1 MLQAGYLTSA
11 DVARRMGV
19 EGGTVRHYRELL
31 ERMGFPFSQDQE
43 SGAYL
48 WTPELVEVARV
59 AHSMAKAAKGVSF
72 EDALRLILYAGDLAR
87 NAQEGVSVVTLLR
100 GALQLPQRLEDAA
113 VDLRE
118 AASFVRSLETDLRR
132 RIQAVASEAR
142 GELVAAARQ
151 VQEVAQEARSA
162 LREAGSGGWIG
173 PAAIGVLALG
183 VALPILA
190 KGILATLGGYLVM
203 LAVGVFLG
211 WWAGRG

>member
-1 MLQAGYLTSA
+1 
-11 DVARRMGV
+11 MGV

-100 GALQLPQRLEDAA
+100 GALQLPERLEDAA

-118 AASFVRSLETDLRR
+118 AASAVRSLETDLRR
-132 RIQAVASEAR
+132 GIQAVASEAR

-151 VQEVAQEARSA
+151 VQEVAEEARSVV
-162 LREAGSGGWIG
+162 REAGSGGWIG
-173 PAAIGVLALG
+173 PAALLLVALG

-190 KGILATLGGYLVM
+190 KGGLAALGPYLVM

>member
-1 MLQAGYLTSA
+1 MQANWLTSA

-31 ERMGFPFSQDQE
+31 ERMGFPFNQDQE

-100 GALQLPQRLEDAA
+100 GALQLPERLEDAA
-113 VDLRE
+113 VDVRE
-118 AASFVRSLETDLRR
+118 AASTVRSLEMNLRR
-132 RIQAVASEAR
+132 EIQAMASEAR
-142 GELVAAARQ
+142 GELVTAAHQ
-151 VQEVAQEARSA
+151 VREVAEEARSVV
-162 LREAGSGGWIG
+162 REAGSGGWIG
-173 PAAIGVLALG
+173 PAALLLVALG

-190 KGILATLGGYLVM
+190 KGGLAALGPYLVM
-203 LAVGVFLG
+203 LAVGAFLG

>member
-100 GALQLPQRLEDAA
+100 GALQLPERLEDAA

-118 AASFVRSLETDLRR
+118 AASAVRSLETDLRR

-151 VQEVAQEARSA
+151 VQEVAEEARSVVQ
-162 LREAGSGGWIG
+162 EAGSGGWIG
-173 PAAIGVLALG
+173 PAALLLVALG
-183 VALPILA
+183 VALPILV
-190 KGILATLGGYLVM
+190 KGGLAALAPYLVM
-203 LAVGVFLG
+203 LGVGAFLG
-211 WWAGRG
+211 WWVGRG

>member
-1 MLQAGYLTSA
+1 MQANWLTSA

-31 ERMGFPFSQDQE
+31 ERMGFPFNQDQE

-100 GALQLPQRLEDAA
+100 GALQLPERLEDAA

-118 AASFVRSLETDLRR
+118 AASAVRSLETDLRKR
-132 RIQAVASEAR
+132 MQAVASEAR

-151 VQEVAQEARSA
+151 VQEVAEEARSVV
-162 LREAGSGGWIG
+162 REAGSGGWIG
-173 PAAIGVLALG
+173 PAALLLVALG

-190 KGILATLGGYLVM
+190 KGGLAALGSYLVVA
-203 LAVGVFLG
+203 AVGVFLG
-211 WWAGRG
+211 WWARG

>member
-1 MLQAGYLTSA
+1 MQAEYLTSA

-87 NAQEGVSVVTLLR
+87 NAQEGVSVLTLLR
-100 GALQLPQRLEDAA
+100 GALRLPERLEDAA

-118 AASFVRSLETDLRR
+118 AASAVRSLETDLRKR
-132 RIQAVASEAR
+132 MQAVASEAR
-142 GELVAAARQ
+142 GELVTAARQ
-151 VQEVAQEARSA
+151 VQGVAEEARSVV
-162 LREAGSGGWIG
+162 REAGSGGWIG
-173 PAAIGVLALG
+173 PAALLLVALG

-190 KGILATLGGYLVM
+190 KGGLAALGPYLVVA
-203 LAVGVFLG
+203 AV
-211 WWAGRG
+211 

>member
-1 MLQAGYLTSA
+1 M
-11 DVARRMGV
+11 
-19 EGGTVRHYRELL
+19 
-31 ERMGFPFSQDQE
+31 
-43 SGAYL
+43 
-48 WTPELVEVARV
+48 
-59 AHSMAKAAKGVSF
+59 
-72 EDALRLILYAGDLAR
+72 
-87 NAQEGVSVVTLLR
+87 
-100 GALQLPQRLEDAA
+100 
-113 VDLRE
+113 
-118 AASFVRSLETDLRR
+118 
-132 RIQAVASEAR
+132 ASEAR

>member
-1 MLQAGYLTSA
+1 
-11 DVARRMGV
+11 
-19 EGGTVRHYRELL
+19 
-31 ERMGFPFSQDQE
+31 
-43 SGAYL
+43 
-48 WTPELVEVARV
+48 
-59 AHSMAKAAKGVSF
+59 
-72 EDALRLILYAGDLAR
+72 
-87 NAQEGVSVVTLLR
+87 
-100 GALQLPQRLEDAA
+100 
-113 VDLRE
+113 
-118 AASFVRSLETDLRR
+118 VRSLETDLRR

-190 KGILATLGGYLVM
+190 KGGLAALGPYLVM
-203 LAVGVFLG
+203 LGAGAFLG

>member
-59 AHSMAKAAKGVSF
+59 AHSMAKATKGVSF

-113 VDLRE
+113 VDLQE
-118 AASFVRSLETDLRR
+118 AASAVRSLETDLRR

-151 VQEVAQEARSA
+151 VQEVAREARSVVQ
-162 LREAGSGGWIG
+162 EAGSGGWIG

-183 VALPILA
+183 VALPVLA
-190 KGILATLGGYLVM
+190 KGGLAAVGPYLVM
-203 LAVGVFLG
+203 LVAGIFLG

>member
-1 MLQAGYLTSA
+1 
-11 DVARRMGV
+11 MGV

-31 ERMGFPFSQDQE
+31 ERMGFPFNQDQE

-100 GALQLPQRLEDAA
+100 GALQLPERLEDAA

-118 AASFVRSLETDLRR
+118 AASAVRSLETDLRKR
-132 RIQAVASEAR
+132 MQAVASEAR

-151 VQEVAQEARSA
+151 VQEVAEEARSVV
-162 LREAGSGGWIG
+162 REAGSGGWIG
-173 PAAIGVLALG
+173 PAALLLVALG

-190 KGILATLGGYLVM
+190 KGGLAALGPYLVM
-203 LAVGVFLG
+203 LAVGAFLG

>member
-151 VQEVAQEARSA
+151 VQEVAEEARSVV
-162 LREAGSGGWIG
+162 REAGSGGWIG
-173 PAAIGVLALG
+173 PAALLLVALG
-183 VALPILA
+183 VALPILV
-190 KGILATLGGYLVM
+190 KGGLAALGPYLVM
-203 LAVGVFLG
+203 LGAGVFLG

>member
-118 AASFVRSLETDLRR
+118 AASAVRSLETDLRR

-162 LREAGSGGWIG
+162 LQEAGSGGWIG
-173 PAAIGVLALG
+173 PAALLLVALG

-190 KGILATLGGYLVM
+190 KGGLAALGPYLVM
-203 LAVGVFLG
+203 LAVGAFLG
-211 WWAGRG
+211 WWARG

>member
-100 GALQLPQRLEDAA
+100 GALQLPERLEDAA

-118 AASFVRSLETDLRR
+118 AASAVRSLETDLRR

-151 VQEVAQEARSA
+151 VQEVAEEARSVV
-162 LREAGSGGWIG
+162 REAGSGGWIG

-183 VALPILA
+183 VALPILV
-190 KGILATLGGYLVM
+190 KGGLAALAPYLVM
-203 LAVGVFLG
+203 LGVGAFLG
-211 WWAGRG
+211 WWVGRG

>member
-1 MLQAGYLTSA
+1 
-11 DVARRMGV
+11 MGV

-31 ERMGFPFSQDQE
+31 ERMGFPFNQDRE

-100 GALQLPQRLEDAA
+100 GALQLPERLEDAA

-118 AASFVRSLETDLRR
+118 AASAVRSLETDLRR
-132 RIQAVASEAR
+132 RMQAVASEAR

-151 VQEVAQEARSA
+151 VQEVAEEARSVV
-162 LREAGSGGWIG
+162 REASSGGWIG
-173 PAAIGVLALG
+173 PAALLLVALG
-183 VALPILA
+183 VALPILV
-190 KGILATLGGYLVM
+190 KGNVAALGGYLVM

-211 WWAGRG
+211 WWARG

>member
-100 GALQLPQRLEDAA
+100 GALQLPERLEDAA

-118 AASFVRSLETDLRR
+118 AASAVRSLETDLRR

-203 LAVGVFLG
+203 LGAGVFLG

>member
-1 MLQAGYLTSA
+1 
-11 DVARRMGV
+11 
-19 EGGTVRHYRELL
+19 
-31 ERMGFPFSQDQE
+31 
-43 SGAYL
+43 
-48 WTPELVEVARV
+48 
-59 AHSMAKAAKGVSF
+59 
-72 EDALRLILYAGDLAR
+72 
-87 NAQEGVSVVTLLR
+87 
-100 GALQLPQRLEDAA
+100 

-173 PAAIGVLALG
+173 PAAIGVLVLG
-183 VALPILA
+183 VALSALA
-190 KGILATLGGYLVM
+190 QGGLAAVGPYLAM
-203 LAVGVFLG
+203 LAAGVFLG

>member
-100 GALQLPQRLEDAA
+100 GALQLPERLEDAA

-118 AASFVRSLETDLRR
+118 AASAVRSLETDLRR

-151 VQEVAQEARSA
+151 VQEVAEEARSVV
-162 LREAGSGGWIG
+162 REAGSGGWIG

-190 KGILATLGGYLVM
+190 KGGLAAVGPYLVM
-203 LAVGVFLG
+203 LAAGVFLG

>member
-151 VQEVAQEARSA
+151 VQEVAEEARSVV
-162 LREAGSGGWIG
+162 REAGSGGWIG
-173 PAAIGVLALG
+173 PAALLLVALG
-183 VALPILA
+183 VALPILV
-190 KGILATLGGYLVM
+190 KGGLAALAPYLVM
-203 LAVGVFLG
+203 LGVGVFLG
-211 WWAGRG
+211 WWARG

>member
-1 MLQAGYLTSA
+1 MMQAEYLTSA

-31 ERMGFPFSQDQE
+31 ERMGFPFNQDQE

-100 GALQLPQRLEDAA
+100 GALQLPERLEDAA
-113 VDLRE
+113 VDVRE
-118 AASFVRSLETDLRR
+118 AASTVRSLEMNLRR
-132 RIQAVASEAR
+132 EIQAMASEAR

-151 VQEVAQEARSA
+151 VQEVAEEARSVV
-162 LREAGSGGWIG
+162 REAGSGGWIG
-173 PAAIGVLALG
+173 PAALLLVALG

-190 KGILATLGGYLVM
+190 KGGLAALGPYLVM
-203 LAVGVFLG
+203 LAVGAFLG

>member
-1 MLQAGYLTSA
+1 MQANWLTSA

-31 ERMGFPFSQDQE
+31 ERMGFPFNQDQE

-100 GALQLPQRLEDAA
+100 GALQLPERLEDAA

-118 AASFVRSLETDLRR
+118 AASAVRSLETDLRKR
-132 RIQAVASEAR
+132 MQAVASEAR

-151 VQEVAQEARSA
+151 VQEVAEEARSVV
-162 LREAGSGGWIG
+162 REAGSGGWIG
-173 PAAIGVLALG
+173 PAALLLVALG

-190 KGILATLGGYLVM
+190 KGGPAALGPYLVM

>member
-1 MLQAGYLTSA
+1 MQANWLTSA

-31 ERMGFPFSQDQE
+31 ERMGFPFNQDQE

-100 GALQLPQRLEDAA
+100 GALQLPERLEDAA

-118 AASFVRSLETDLRR
+118 AASAVRSLETDLRKR
-132 RIQAVASEAR
+132 MQAVASEAR

-151 VQEVAQEARSA
+151 VQEVAEEARSVV
-162 LREAGSGGWIG
+162 REAGSGGWIG
-173 PAAIGVLALG
+173 PAALLLVALG

-190 KGILATLGGYLVM
+190 KGGLAALGPYLVM
-203 LAVGVFLG
+203 LAVGAFLG

>member
-1 MLQAGYLTSA
+1 MQAEYLTSA

-100 GALQLPQRLEDAA
+100 GALQLPERLEDAA

-118 AASFVRSLETDLRR
+118 AASAVRSLETDLRR
-132 RIQAVASEAR
+132 GIQAVASEAR

-151 VQEVAQEARSA
+151 VQEVAEEARSVV
-162 LREAGSGGWIG
+162 REAGSGGWIG
-173 PAAIGVLALG
+173 PAALLLVALG

-190 KGILATLGGYLVM
+190 KGGLAALGPYLVM

>member
-190 KGILATLGGYLVM
+190 KGGLAAVGGYLVM
-203 LAVGVFLG
+203 LGVGVFLG
-211 WWAGRG
+211 WWARG